1 MTTGSGIMN
10 GFGLRARIDNFTVE
24 KHARENGFSSRI
36 ALSHLAVGRTDRLF
50 EITVRFSK
58 LRQ

>member
-1 MTTGSGIMN
+1 MS
-10 GFGLRARIDNFTVE
+10 GFGLRAPIDNFTVG
-24 KHARENGFSSRI
+24 KHAREKGFSSRI

-50 EITVRFSK
+50 EITVRTSK